1 MSVASLLAFGGS
13 HVQQFTDVDNQQ
25 HYDFLYFIMN
35 KTLGPDGKP
44 LFGYSAEAPN
54 ATAGDGGAGVSN
66 VALAAVSGLDRNRSD
81 LSGLEGASDDPSY
94 TKIVDRR
101 WYERNKHIYPATLWQ
116 DFDPEKDYQKEIR
129 RDLWGNA
136 FFYS

>member
-54 ATAGDGGAGVSN
+54 ATAADGGAGVSN

-81 LSGLEGASDDPSY
+81 FSGLEGASDDPSY

-129 RDLWGNA
+129 RDLGGNA